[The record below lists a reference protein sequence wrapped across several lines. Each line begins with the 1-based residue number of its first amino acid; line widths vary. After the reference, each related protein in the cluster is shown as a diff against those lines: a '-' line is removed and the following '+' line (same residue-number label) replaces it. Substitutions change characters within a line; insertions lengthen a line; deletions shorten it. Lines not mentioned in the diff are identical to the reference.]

1 MDPEVW
7 KPLADH
13 EDILRLILC
22 RVSWDTN
29 LRLRSVS
36 KAFYSMLSEPSG
48 STWSSMLTDTSFRTD
63 HQGVMWVNGDIDAE
77 YLEQSNA
84 DTVCLLSTLI
94 GVEKED
100 TFEGVTYAVL
110 NFEIHRWCKLPTL
123 GDLPFGNLNDFT
135 VTGMGEGLLLE
146 RLTHDDCWIHD
157 EGGRFYFG
165 EPESKMSEGGHGDD
179 SLEDIYELDRFL
191 FNPLTKGFIK
201 LPVVPKIKGS
211 SGLVRMIMAV
221 ENEVVTVVA
230 VEFYEELQSR
240 LPRILIWR
248 QGSEDWELFKA
259 FDTPSTIFNLPVDST
274 LFVEPTNA
282 VFVGGELFLHVETN
296 GDLRVMADGENV
308 FSFGSRACGKD
319 PELIWSSNDVFY
331 DRPHLFQHEGV
342 LKRLELEVTIE
353 LYPGCE
359 ERKFC
364 RINLYTFDGSSRSWQ
379 EKEIIKF
386 PATIS
391 ESYFVSSKVVGV
403 LGDILCIRRHYNG
416 YDQPNTDVFLLYNF
430 LTKQWCQCYA
440 KKLAD
445 YVHPYD
451 TFFLW
456 SPKRHDSRQIT
467 PSVRRRF
474 FL

>member
-7 KPLADH
+7 KHLADH

-22 RVSWDTN
+22 RVSWDIN

-48 STWSSMLTDTSFRTD
+48 STWSSRLTDTSFRTD
-63 HQGVMWVNGDIDAE
+63 HQGVMWVNGEIDAE

-135 VTGMGEGLLLE
+135 VTGVGEGLLLLE

-179 SLEDIYELDRFL
+179 SLEDIYELDRFV

-211 SGLVRMIMAV
+211 SGLVRMTMAV

-248 QGSEDWELFKA
+248 QVS
-259 FDTPSTIFNLPVDST
+259 PVI
-274 LFVEPTNA
+274 
-282 VFVGGELFLHVETN
+282 
-296 GDLRVMADGENV
+296 R
-308 FSFGSRACGKD
+308 
-319 PELIWSSNDVFY
+319 SS
-331 DRPHLFQHEGV
+331 L
-342 LKRLELEVTIE
+342 
-353 LYPGCE
+353 
-359 ERKFC
+359 
-364 RINLYTFDGSSRSWQ
+364 
-379 EKEIIKF
+379 
-386 PATIS
+386 
-391 ESYFVSSKVVGV
+391 
-403 LGDILCIRRHYNG
+403 
-416 YDQPNTDVFLLYNF
+416 
-430 LTKQWCQCYA
+430 
-440 KKLAD
+440 
-445 YVHPYD
+445 
-451 TFFLW
+451 
-456 SPKRHDSRQIT
+456 
-467 PSVRRRF
+467 RRRF
-474 FL
+474 LLFPRIYFHHRTRLKYRGTLLPIQLQTTKTWCLTDNRFSYLHKTPITSPRKQKPVMHQVEGKIKTSYQFKASMPRLETHRS